1 LKSIRRQL
9 VVWLTGA
16 LALGIAAVSLA
27 TYYATLEQIGTL
39 FDAAL
44 TQIAQAVHLR
54 EDWAEAGNVR
64 IAQEEVAFA
73 VRAYDDGGRVFFE
86 SGLPSLPPDAPKT
99 LDRGFSVVDTP
110 DGPWRVYTHV
120 TPEGV
125 IQVAQAEA
133 VRDALARELSLRML
147 LPELLFVPV
156 LALLVAWILKRA
168 LAPLDQTSMRVRERN
183 AARLDPLPTDGVPK
197 ELAPLVEQVNALLGR
212 LAASLESERRFVAD
226 AAHELRS
233 PVAALALQIQLA
245 ERAPTEAARAAAL
258 AELKKGVARAG
269 RLVQQLLDLAR
280 LEPGIPSEAPG
291 PVDLAEVA
299 REVIGSFAARADS
312 QDVDLGADAPPSTLV
327 TGSAS
332 ELRSLV
338 ANLVDNALRYAPAH
352 TAVTVSLRAV
362 PDAIELA
369 VEDAGPGIPPEQ
381 REHVLRRFQ
390 RVEGDLTAG
399 IGLGLPIAKTIVERH
414 RGSMVLSE
422 ARPGRQPPGL
432 SVQVRL
438 PAAQPARTALAA

>member
-1 LKSIRRQL
+1 
-9 VVWLTGA
+9 VVWITGA
-16 LALGIAAVSLA
+16 LSLGIAVVALA
-27 TYYATLEQIGTL
+27 TYHAALREIGTL

-54 EDWAEAGNVR
+54 EDWAQAGTVR

-86 SGLPSLPPDAPKT
+86 SGLPALPPDAPKT
-99 LDRGFSVVDTP
+99 LDPGFSVVETP

-168 LAPLDQTSMRVRERN
+168 LAPLDETSARVRERN
-183 AARLDPLPTDGVPK
+183 AARLDPLPTAGVPS

-212 LAASLESERRFVAD
+212 LAASLEAERRFVAD

-245 ERAPTEAARAAAL
+245 ERALTEPARAAAL
-258 AELKKGVARAG
+258 AELKKGVARTG

-280 LEPGIPSEAPG
+280 LEPGIPSEVPG
-291 PVDLAEVA
+291 PVDLAQLA
-299 REVIGSFAARADS
+299 RDVIGSFAARADA
-312 QDVDLGADAPPSTLV
+312 QGVDLGADAPPSVMV
-327 TGSAS
+327 TGRAS

-338 ANLVDNALRYAPAH
+338 ANLVDNALRYAPPQ
-352 TAVTVSLRAV
+352 TSVTVSLRAASGAV
-362 PDAIELA
+362 ELS
-369 VEDAGPGIPPEQ
+369 VEDAGPGIPVEQ
-381 REHVLRRFQ
+381 RERVMRRFQ
-390 RVEGDLTAG
+390 RVDGDLTAG
-399 IGLGLPIAKTIVERH
+399 SGLGLPIAKAIADRH
-414 RGSMVLSE
+414 GASLMLGE

-432 SVQVRL
+432 AVRIRL
-438 PAAQPARTALAA
+438 PTAQPAQTALAA

>member
-1 LKSIRRQL
+1 
-9 VVWLTGA
+9 VVWITGA
-16 LALGIAAVSLA
+16 FSFGIAVVALA
-27 TYYATLEQIGTL
+27 TYHAALQQIGTL

-73 VRAYDDGGRVFFE
+73 VRAYDDGGRIFFE

-99 LDRGFSVVDTP
+99 LDPGFSVVDTP

-133 VRDALARELSLRML
+133 LRDALARQLSLRML
-147 LPELLFVPV
+147 LPELLFLPV

-168 LAPLDQTSMRVRERN
+168 LAPLDETSARVRERN
-183 AARLDPLPTDGVPK
+183 AARLDPLPSARVPS

-212 LAASLESERRFVAD
+212 LSASLEAERRFVAD

-245 ERAPTEAARAAAL
+245 ERATTDAARAAAL
-258 AELKKGVARAG
+258 AELKKGVARTG

-280 LEPGIPSEAPG
+280 LEPGIPSEVPG
-291 PVDLAEVA
+291 PVDLAQLA
-299 REVIGSFAARADS
+299 RDVIASFAARADA
-312 QDVDLGADAPPSTLV
+312 QGVDLGADAPPSVMV
-327 TGSAS
+327 TGRAS

-338 ANLVDNALRYAPAH
+338 ANLVDNALRYAPPQ
-352 TAVTVSLRAV
+352 TSVTVSLRDASGAV
-362 PDAIELA
+362 ELA
-369 VEDAGPGIPPEQ
+369 FEDAGPGIPVEQ
-381 REHVLRRFQ
+381 RERVMRRFQ
-390 RVEGDLTAG
+390 RVDGDLTAG
-399 IGLGLPIAKTIVERH
+399 SGLGLPIAKAIVERH
-414 RGSMVLSE
+414 GGSLMLGD

-432 SVQVRL
+432 GVRIRL
-438 PAAQPARTALAA
+438 PTAQPAQTALAPRRAA

>member
-9 VVWLTGA
+9 VVWVTGA
-16 LALGIAAVSLA
+16 LTLGIAVVAAA
-27 TYYATLEQIGTL
+27 TYHAALQQIGTL

-54 EDWAEAGNVR
+54 EDWAQAGTVR
-64 IAQEEVAFA
+64 IAQEDVAFA

-86 SGLPSLPPDAPKT
+86 SGLPALPPDAPKT
-99 LDRGFSVVDTP
+99 LDPGFSVVETP

-125 IQVAQAEA
+125 IQVGQAEA

-147 LPELLFVPV
+147 LPELFFVPM

-168 LAPLDQTSMRVRERN
+168 LAPLEETSARVRERS
-183 AARLDPLPTDGVPK
+183 AARLDPLPSAGVPS

-212 LAASLESERRFVAD
+212 LAASLEAERRFVAD

-245 ERAPTEAARAAAL
+245 ERALTEPARAAAL
-258 AELKKGVARAG
+258 AELKKGVARTG

-280 LEPGIPSEAPG
+280 LEPGIPSEVPA
-291 PVDLAEVA
+291 PVDLAQLA
-299 REVIGSFAARADS
+299 RDVIASFAARADA
-312 QDVDLGADAPPSTLV
+312 QAVDLGADAPASVMVIGRT
-327 TGSAS
+327 S

-338 ANLVDNALRYAPAH
+338 ANLVDNALRYAPPQ
-352 TAVTVSLRAV
+352 TSVTVSLREASSTV
-362 PDAIELA
+362 ELA
-369 VEDAGPGIPPEQ
+369 VDDAGPGIPVEQ
-381 REHVLRRFQ
+381 RERVMRRFQ
-390 RVEGDLTAG
+390 RVDGDLTAG
-399 IGLGLPIAKTIVERH
+399 SGLGLPIAKAIAERH
-414 RGSMVLSE
+414 GGSLMLGE

-432 SVQVRL
+432 RVQIRL
-438 PAAQPARTALAA
+438 PAAQPAHTALAA

>member
-1 LKSIRRQL
+1 M
-9 VVWLTGA
+9 
-16 LALGIAAVSLA
+16 LGIAVVALA
-27 TYYATLEQIGTL
+27 TYYAALQQIGTL

-54 EDWAEAGNVR
+54 EDWAEAGTVR

-86 SGLPSLPPDAPKT
+86 SGLPALPPDAPKT
-99 LDRGFSVVDTP
+99 LDPGFSVVATP

-125 IQVAQAEA
+125 VQVAQAEA

-168 LAPLDQTSMRVRERN
+168 LAPLDETSRRVRERN
-183 AARLDPLPTDGVPK
+183 AARLDPLPTAGVPR
-197 ELAPLVEQVNALLGR
+197 ELTALVAQVNALLGR

-245 ERAPTEAARAAAL
+245 ERAVTEAGRSAAL

-280 LEPGIPSEAPG
+280 LEPGIPSEVPG
-291 PVDLAEVA
+291 RVDLAQLT
-299 REVIGSFAARADS
+299 RDVIGSFAARADA
-312 QDVDLGADAPPSTLV
+312 QDVDLGAEAPLSVLV
-327 TGSAS
+327 TGRSS

-338 ANLVDNALRYAPAH
+338 ANLIDNALRYAPPQ
-352 TAVTVSLRAV
+352 TAVTVSLREASGAV
-362 PDAIELA
+362 ELA
-369 VEDAGPGIPPEQ
+369 VEDAGPGIPVEQ
-381 REHVLRRFQ
+381 REHVMRRFQ
-390 RVEGDLTAG
+390 RVDGDLSAG
-399 IGLGLPIAKTIVERH
+399 SGLGLPIAKAIVERH
-414 RGSMVLSE
+414 NGSLALHE

-432 SVQVRL
+432 RVQVRL
-438 PAAQPARTALAA
+438 PAAQRAQTALAA